1 MSFYE
6 TYAYE
11 KLYNPEILKEV
22 LDNWTETIVPVK
34 NQEQTKYLWFA
45 EVDDETT
52 TIYANFH
59 DYNPNEELVEINVR
73 KHVFYPEKTNM
84 NYISVQGF
92 ELCHA
97 DTPCAPP
104 TVVHPGL
111 IGAHWKIG
119 RASCREKASMA

>member
-45 EVDDETT
+45 EVHDETT

-59 DYNPNEELVEINVR
+59 DYNPNEELVETNVR

-84 NYISVQGF
+84 NYIPATAL
-92 ELCHA
+92 EPCHA
-97 DTPCAPP
+97 DTEW
-104 TVVHPGL
+104 VHTTADQSSVIEP
-111 IGAHWKIG
+111 
-119 RASCREKASMA
+119 